1 MYLLYACTHASSTI
15 NTAKERGIRPC
26 GRINRD
32 AGYEY
37 EYADGYEYKIIETK
51 KRKRIET

>member
-26 GRINRD
+26 GRINMD

-37 EYADGYEYKIIETK
+37 EYEYTDGYEYKIIETK
-51 KRKRIET
+51 KGKE